1 MPKLPHG
8 TRRRWMVGTGA
19 MVALALSASLQP
31 ALARVGISGYSVSQ
45 AELQAML
52 NERFPRQFPVA
63 GLATLELQAPALELL
78 PEANRLRA
86 RVPAVLSGPTLV
98 TPREG
103 SLEIEFGLRYEAQ
116 DRTLRAHGIAFR
128 RLEIPGLDPVLAA
141 LLQAWAPRLARRAL
155 GEVVLHQLA
164 PKDLALLDGLGLRPG
179 AITVTQQ
186 GLSVAF
192 EPKPL

>member
-8 TRRRWMVGTGA
+8 TRRRWMVRTGA
-19 MVALALSASLQP
+19 MVALALTASLQP
-31 ALARVGISGYSVSQ
+31 ALARVGISGYTVSQ

-52 NERFPRQFPVA
+52 SERFPRRFPVA
-63 GLATLELQAPALELL
+63 GLATLELQTPVLALQ

-86 RVPAVLSGPTLV
+86 RVPAVLSGPAEPR
-98 TPREG
+98 PREG
-103 SLEIEFGLRYEAQ
+103 SMEIEFGLRYEAQ
-116 DRTLRAHGIAFR
+116 DRTLRAHDIV
-128 RLEIPGLDPVLAA
+128 LHSLKIPGLDPVVAA
-141 LLQAWAPRLARRAL
+141 LLHAWAPRLARRAL
-155 GEVVLHQLA
+155 GEVVLHRLE